1 MSTEPEISVKEFN
14 ISLPLIQKLSDL
26 KPNDPESALIE
37 FVTTNGLPCD
47 LPCENSIA
55 LYLYFH
61 QMLVPYYSILSK
73 ISTDEVKQVLM
84 QALKEKFQLL
94 SDIENKHYNF
104 ESIGKELTGKV
115 TNKPDSSEVA
125 KIPIEL
131 GDGATS
137 KGKFVLNK
145 KLLTLG
151 QKGLGRLDIYVKAH
165 IIKSII
171 LYLGIDELAAFT
183 QNFKV
188 MEDDLIKVSETAEQQ
203 KFTMEKYNEMVNLF
217 SNGEKKDEW
226 YQTLLQLKK
235 ALVLFQNVN
244 DQESISNLE
253 RLYVQLLGHFERDCR
268 NEAVKILTMIYDESN
283 WQDKAAYNL
292 QNTRIRLLDEEMN
305 LELKVKKSDY
315 EELELVL
322 ITNSPCEN
330 PNVKH
335 NVITFLKSQNEDT
348 NESDCVRLVFPLG
361 KLAKCGY
368 YDWYLA
374 KFANGRYSNV
384 KVLNDKGDAI
394 DGKGRTIVL
403 DKDIKDLSVHEVFC
417 DLIGAQIDKQQG
429 RIVKRGTFTNLER
442 KLDEY
447 NQRYVNCLYIMGA
460 LERDNEIAYDEQTG
474 EALDFPNPDA
484 SPMAVTSRNSISSL
498 LGGDKAFRYLMGK
511 DKRLSMKLY

>member
-14 ISLPLIQKLSDL
+14 ISLPLIQKISDL

-188 MEDDLIKVSETAEQQ
+188 MEDDLIKVSETAEKQ
-203 KFTMEKYNEMVNLF
+203 KFTMEKYKEMVELF

-235 ALVLFQNVN
+235 SLVLFQNVN
-244 DQESISNLE
+244 DQESICNLE

-283 WQDKAAYNL
+283 WQDKAAYNI
-292 QNTRIRLLDEEMN
+292 QNTRIRLLEDEMN

-348 NESDCVRLVFPLG
+348 SESDCVRLVFPLG

-384 KVLNDKGDAI
+384 KVLNGKGEAI

-417 DLIGAQIDKQQG
+417 DLI
-429 RIVKRGTFTNLER
+429 
-442 KLDEY
+442 
-447 NQRYVNCLYIMGA
+447 
-460 LERDNEIAYDEQTG
+460 
-474 EALDFPNPDA
+474 
-484 SPMAVTSRNSISSL
+484 
-498 LGGDKAFRYLMGK
+498 
-511 DKRLSMKLY
+511 

>member
-1 MSTEPEISVKEFN
+1 MSTEPEISVKEFK
-14 ISLPLIQKLSDL
+14 ISLPLIQKISDL

-188 MEDDLIKVSETAEQQ
+188 MEDDLIKVSETAEKEKLNQ
-203 KFTMEKYNEMVNLF
+203 EKYNYMVNLF
-217 SNGEKKDEW
+217 ANEKKKSEW
-226 YQTLLQLKK
+226 YQTLIQLKK
-235 ALVLFQNVN
+235 IIN
-244 DQESISNLE
+244 I
-253 RLYVQLLGHFERDCR
+253 
-268 NEAVKILTMIYDESN
+268 I
-283 WQDKAAYNL
+283 
-292 QNTRIRLLDEEMN
+292 
-305 LELKVKKSDY
+305 
-315 EELELVL
+315 
-322 ITNSPCEN
+322 P
-330 PNVKH
+330 
-335 NVITFLKSQNEDT
+335 
-348 NESDCVRLVFPLG
+348 
-361 KLAKCGY
+361 KC
-368 YDWYLA
+368 
-374 KFANGRYSNV
+374 
-384 KVLNDKGDAI
+384 
-394 DGKGRTIVL
+394 
-403 DKDIKDLSVHEVFC
+403 
-417 DLIGAQIDKQQG
+417 
-429 RIVKRGTFTNLER
+429 
-442 KLDEY
+442 
-447 NQRYVNCLYIMGA
+447 
-460 LERDNEIAYDEQTG
+460 
-474 EALDFPNPDA
+474 
-484 SPMAVTSRNSISSL
+484 
-498 LGGDKAFRYLMGK
+498 
-511 DKRLSMKLY
+511 

>member
-1 MSTEPEISVKEFN
+1 MSTEPEMSVKEFI
-14 ISLPLIQKLSDL
+14 ISLPLIQKISDL
-26 KPNDPESALIE
+26 KPSDPESALIE
-37 FVTTNGLPCD
+37 YVTTNGLPCD
-47 LPCENSIA
+47 LPCEKCLA

-73 ISTDEVKQVLM
+73 INSDEVKKVLM
-84 QALKEKFQLL
+84 EALKEKFQLL
-94 SDIENKHYNF
+94 SDIENKHFNF
-104 ESIGKELTGKV
+104 ESIAKELTGKV
-115 TNKPDSSEVA
+115 TKKADTSEIA
-125 KIPIEL
+125 KIPIHL
-131 GDGATS
+131 GDGVTS
-137 KGKFVLNK
+137 KGNFVLNK

-183 QNFKV
+183 QNFKI

-315 EELELVL
+315 EE
-322 ITNSPCEN
+322 
-330 PNVKH
+330 
-335 NVITFLKSQNEDT
+335 
-348 NESDCVRLVFPLG
+348 
-361 KLAKCGY
+361 
-368 YDWYLA
+368 
-374 KFANGRYSNV
+374 
-384 KVLNDKGDAI
+384 
-394 DGKGRTIVL
+394 
-403 DKDIKDLSVHEVFC
+403 
-417 DLIGAQIDKQQG
+417 
-429 RIVKRGTFTNLER
+429 
-442 KLDEY
+442 
-447 NQRYVNCLYIMGA
+447 
-460 LERDNEIAYDEQTG
+460 
-474 EALDFPNPDA
+474 
-484 SPMAVTSRNSISSL
+484 
-498 LGGDKAFRYLMGK
+498 
-511 DKRLSMKLY
+511 